1 MTNKILLG
9 LLAATAIAAPAAA
22 QAQAQAPA
30 RLAPAVIAVVD
41 TGRIY
46 AECTAC
52 RAAVT
57 QLQAQATALQQRQ
70 QALAAPIQTEGQ
82 AIEAAINAL
91 PAAQRQNPP
100 AALQQRVQKWQ
111 QSQTTANQELQG
123 LQTRLQS
130 TQQHVR
136 QQIDARLGPI
146 INQVMT
152 SRGATIALDTEATLA
167 RSNSID
173 VTAEVLAALNTQVPA
188 VSVTPLPQA
197 QQPAQPAG
205 R

>member
-1 MTNKILLG
+1 MTKKLIFS
-9 LLAATAIAAPAAA
+9 LLAAAAVATPAAA
-22 QAQAQAPA
+22 QRLPA
-30 RLAPAVIAVVD
+30 AVVAVVD

-46 AECTAC
+46 SECTAC

-57 QLQAQATALQQRQ
+57 QLQSQATALQTRQ

-82 AIEAAINAL
+82 AIEAAIQAL
-91 PAAQRQNPP
+91 PAAQRQSPP
-100 AALQQRVQKWQ
+100 AALQQRVQRWQ
-111 QSQTTANQELQG
+111 QSQQTANQELQG

-136 QQIDARLGPI
+136 QQLDARLGPI

-152 SRGATIALDTEATLA
+152 TRGANVAVDTEATLA
-167 RSNSID
+167 RANGID
-173 VTAEVLAALNTQVPA
+173 ITNEVLAALNTQVPS
-188 VSVTPLPQA
+188 VSVTPLPQQA
-197 QQPAQPAG
+197 QPAQQRPTG

>member
-1 MTNKILLG
+1 MTNKLVLG
-9 LLAATAIAAPAAA
+9 LLAAAAVAAPAAA
-22 QAQAQAPA
+22 QNRLPA
-30 RLAPAVIAVVD
+30 AVVAVVD

-46 AECTAC
+46 SECTAC

-57 QLQAQATALQQRQ
+57 QLQSQETALQTCQ

-91 PAAQRQNPP
+91 PAAQRQSPP
-100 AALQQRVQKWQ
+100 AALQQRVQLWQ
-111 QSQTTANQELQG
+111 QSQQTANQELQG

-146 INQVMT
+146 INQAMT
-152 SRGATIALDTEATLA
+152 ARGANIAVDTEATLA
-167 RSNSID
+167 RSNGID
-173 VTAEVLAALNTQVPA
+173 ITADVLTALNAQVPS
-188 VSVTPLPQA
+188 VSVTPLPQQA
-197 QQPAQPAG
+197 QPAQQRPTG

>member
-1 MTNKILLG
+1 MTNKIVLG
-9 LLAATAIAAPAAA
+9 LLAATAVASPAAA
-22 QAQAQAPA
+22 QRLPA
-30 RLAPAVIAVVD
+30 AVVAVVD

-46 AECTAC
+46 TECTAC

-57 QLQAQATALQQRQ
+57 QLQSQATQLQTRQ
-70 QALAAPIQTEGQ
+70 QALAGPIQTEGQ

-100 AALQQRVQKWQ
+100 AALQQRVQRWQ
-111 QSQTTANQELQG
+111 QSQQTATQELQG

-136 QQIDARLGPI
+136 QQLDARLGPI
-146 INQVMT
+146 INTAMT
-152 SRGATIALDTEATLA
+152 ARGANIAVDTEATLA
-167 RSNSID
+167 RSNGVDITND
-173 VTAEVLAALNTQVPA
+173 VLTALNAQVPA
-188 VSVTPLPQA
+188 VSVTPLPQQA
-197 QQPAQPAG
+197 QPAQQRPTG

>member
-1 MTNKILLG
+1 MTNKLVLG
-9 LLAATAIAAPAAA
+9 LLAAVAVTAPAAA
-22 QAQAQAPA
+22 QNRLPA
-30 RLAPAVIAVVD
+30 AVVAVVD
-41 TGRIY
+41 TNRIY

-52 RAAVT
+52 RAALT
-57 QLQAQATALQQRQ
+57 QLQSQATALQQRQ
-70 QALAAPIQTEGQ
+70 QTLATPIQTEGQ

-100 AALQQRVQKWQ
+100 AALQQRVQRFQ
-111 QSQTTANQELQG
+111 QSQQTANQELQG

-130 TQQHVR
+130 TQAHVR

-152 SRGATIALDTEATLA
+152 TRGANVAVDTEATLA
-167 RSNSID
+167 RSNGVDITAD
-173 VTAEVLAALNTQVPA
+173 VLTALNTQVPS
-188 VSVTPLPQA
+188 VSVTPLPQQ
-197 QQPAQPAG
+197 QQPAQQRPTG

>member
-1 MTNKILLG
+1 MTNKLLLG
-9 LLAATAIAAPAAA
+9 LLAAAAVAAPASA
-22 QAQAQAPA
+22 QN
-30 RLAPAVIAVVD
+30 RLPSAVVAVVD

-52 RAAVT
+52 RAALT
-57 QLQAQATALQQRQ
+57 QLQGQVTSLQQRQ
-70 QALAAPIQTEGQ
+70 QALAGPIQTEGQ
-82 AIEAAINAL
+82 AIEAAVNAL

-100 AALQQRVQKWQ
+100 AALQQRVQRWQ
-111 QSQTTANQELQG
+111 QSQQTANQELQG

-130 TQQHVR
+130 TQAHVR

-152 SRGATIALDTEATLA
+152 TRGANIAVDTDATLA
-167 RSNSID
+167 RANGVDITAD
-173 VTAEVLAALNTQVPA
+173 VLTALNSQVPS
-188 VSVTPLPQA
+188 VSVTPLPQQQQA
-197 QQPAQPAG
+197 QQPAG

>member
-1 MTNKILLG
+1 MTNKLVLG
-9 LLAATAIAAPAAA
+9 LLAAAAVAAPAAA
-22 QAQAQAPA
+22 QNRLPA
-30 RLAPAVIAVVD
+30 AVVAVVD

-52 RAAVT
+52 RAALT
-57 QLQAQATALQQRQ
+57 QLQGQVTALQQRQ
-70 QALAAPIQTEGQ
+70 QALAGPIQTEQQ
-82 AIEAAINAL
+82 AIEAAVNAL

-100 AALQQRVQKWQ
+100 AALQQRVQRWQ
-111 QSQTTANQELQG
+111 QSQQTANQELQG

-130 TQQHVR
+130 TQEHVR

-152 SRGATIALDTEATLA
+152 TRGANIAVDTQATLA
-167 RSNSID
+167 RANGVDITTD
-173 VTAEVLAALNTQVPA
+173 VLTALNTQVPS
-188 VSVTPLPQA
+188 VSVTPLPQS
-197 QQPAQPAG
+197 QQPAQQRPTG

>member
-1 MTNKILLG
+1 MTNKLVLG
-9 LLAATAIAAPAAA
+9 LLAAAALAAPAAA
-22 QAQAQAPA
+22 QNRLPA
-30 RLAPAVIAVVD
+30 AVVAVVD

-46 AECTAC
+46 TECTAC
-52 RAAVT
+52 RAAVS
-57 QLQAQATALQQRQ
+57 QLQSQATALQQRQ
-70 QALAAPIQTEGQ
+70 QTLAGPIQTEGQ

-100 AALQQRVQKWQ
+100 AALQQRIQRWQ
-111 QSQTTANQELQG
+111 QSQQTAQTELQG

-130 TQQHVR
+130 TQAHVR

-152 SRGATIALDTEATLA
+152 ARGANVAVDTDATLA
-167 RSNSID
+167 RASGID
-173 VTAEVLAALNTQVPA
+173 VTNDVLTALNSQVPS

-197 QQPAQPAG
+197 QQQQQRPTG

>member
-1 MTNKILLG
+1 MTNKLVFG
-9 LLAATAIAAPAAA
+9 FLAATAIASPAAA
-22 QAQAQAPA
+22 QN
-30 RLAPAVIAVVD
+30 RLSAAVVAVVD
-41 TGRIY
+41 TNRIY

-52 RAAVT
+52 RAALT
-57 QLQAQATALQQRQ
+57 QLQSQATALQTRQ

-91 PAAQRQNPP
+91 PAAQRQSPP

-111 QSQTTANQELQG
+111 QSQQTAQQELQG

-130 TQQHVR
+130 TQAHVR
-136 QQIDARLGPI
+136 QQLDARLGPI
-146 INQVMT
+146 INQAMT
-152 SRGATIALDTEATLA
+152 ARGANLALDTDATLA

-173 VTAEVLAALNTQVPA
+173 ITNDVLTALNAQVPS
-188 VSVTPLPQA
+188 VSVTPLPQQ
-197 QQPAQPAG
+197 QQPTQQRPAG

>member
-9 LLAATAIAAPAAA
+9 LLAATAISVPAAA
-22 QAQAQAPA
+22 QAQA

-41 TGRIY
+41 TSRIY
-46 AECTAC
+46 TECTAC

-57 QLQAQATALQQRQ
+57 QLQTQATALQQRQ

-100 AALQQRVQKWQ
+100 AALQQRVQRWQ

-123 LQTRLQS
+123 LQSRLQS

-146 INQVMT
+146 INQAMT
-152 SRGATIALDTEATLA
+152 ARGANLALDTEATLA
-167 RSNSID
+167 RSNAID
-173 VTAEVLAALNTQVPA
+173 ITADVLTALNTQVPA